1 MDSTELYRQLL
12 GVTSPWTVER
22 VEMSVHDVRVDV
34 YLAHPE
40 GARFACPECGG
51 GAARLDVADL
61 DSGKPTWTPPRVA
74 SEFLKFRLR
83 RIRLRPYIRPTLR
96 RGHDVLGSRP

>member
-34 YLAHPE
+34 YLRH
-40 GARFACPECGG
+40 R
-51 GAARLDVADL
+51 R
-61 DSGKPTWTPPRVA
+61 A
-74 SEFLKFRLR
+74 SR
-83 RIRLRPYIRPTLR
+83 
-96 RGHDVLGSRP
+96 